1 MPFAKTCYMITKKDL
16 CKLIFILL
24 LLVCNFSFAQSDF
37 RFGLKAGISIPNLQS
52 SGDNPLSSGWSSRQ
66 GPYIGVVTDL
76 RLDKNLYVQAELNY
90 SSQGGKKDGVQAIPV
105 SPEYASFFPEGVPVP
120 AYLYSSYSSEAKL
133 NYLEL
138 PLMLKYEYPF
148 SQKFSVFV
156 NGGPYVGYLLSAK
169 NVTSGT
175 DNIYLDKTLTM
186 PLLPA
191 PVSFDANTD
200 IKSDLTSF
208 NVGVQAG
215 IGFAYSLGTAGR
227 LILTGGGNYGLT
239 HIQVD
244 PANGQNN
251 TGAATITVG
260 YLVNL

>member
-1 MPFAKTCYMITKKDL
+1 MTKK
-16 CKLIFILL
+16 KLAANLFLFLFLL
-24 LLVCNFSFAQSDF
+24 IGNLSIAQSEF
-37 RFGLKAGISIPNLQS
+37 SIGLKAGISIPNLQS

-66 GPYIGVVTDL
+66 GPFAGLVTEMKL
-76 RLDKNLYVQAELNY
+76 SNHLYLQGELNY

-105 SPEYASFFPEGVPVP
+105 SPEYVSFFPEGVPVP
-120 AYLYSSYSSEAKL
+120 NYLYSSYNSEAKL

-148 SQKFSVFV
+148 SAKFCVFV
-156 NGGPYVGYLLSAK
+156 NTGPYLGYLLSAK

-175 DNIYLDKTLTM
+175 ENIYLDKGLTI

-208 NVGVQAG
+208 NFGIQAG
-215 IGFAYSLGTAGR
+215 VGLAYTIGERGK

-239 HIQVD
+239 HIQKD
-244 PANGQNN
+244 PANGENN
-251 TGAATITVG
+251 TGAGTVTLG
-260 YLVNL
+260 YLIKL